1 MELPAIGGALSHHRI
16 GADHDAHGNNVQAY
30 ASANT
35 SRQRP
40 PPSGNNQLQHT
51 MSERKRREK
60 INGSF
65 VALQSRPYVLPPG
78 SKLDKT
84 SSILIRARE
93 YVKFL
98 ESKLSELD
106 EKNRELEAR
115 LASSPAVVAKN
126 DEEEAAAPPEAG
138 GEVKRER
145 LFTTGL

>member
-1 MELPAIGGALSHHRI
+1 
-16 GADHDAHGNNVQAY
+16 
-30 ASANT
+30 
-35 SRQRP
+35 
-40 PPSGNNQLQHT
+40 

-60 INGSF
+60 LNGSF

-84 SSILIRARE
+84 SSILIGARE

-98 ESKLSELD
+98 ESKLSELE

-115 LASSPAVVAKN
+115 LVSSPAVVAKN

-145 LFTTGL
+145 IGSSH